1 MAKTATAVEGAATS
15 KVANLTFSTEEEL
28 GVYEAYAAAAKADD
42 RSVPA
47 FLVRVLCGKEDAIQL
62 P

>member
-1 MAKTATAVEGAATS
+1 MAKTATVDSTT